1 MLDDKENET
10 SESDPLSACSRN
22 KEDCSQS
29 DAFET
34 TDADDAPT
42 PIEMQCEQVDMN
54 DPKMDVLEWTV
65 RKIIPIPA
73 AYYWETG
80 NYDIPTRTKMW
91 HRSVGFLG
99 SLVRLTDR
107 VGAPI
112 VNATGL
118 NASRY
123 DYFTSS
129 MTERQLEKARN
140 TASERKQRNQARR
153 EATNAEEGGSSGLGL
168 QT

>member
-1 MLDDKENET
+1 MLDNKENET
-10 SESDPLSACSRN
+10 SESDPLSARTREEVCS
-22 KEDCSQS
+22 ES

-34 TDADDAPT
+34 GAAADDA

-54 DPKMDVLEWTV
+54 DPKMDLLEWLV
-65 RKIIPIPA
+65 RKTIPIPA

-80 NYDIPTRTKMW
+80 NYDIPTRTKIW

-99 SLVRLTDR
+99 SIVRLTDR

-118 NASRY
+118 NGSRY
-123 DYFTSS
+123 DYVTSS
-129 MTERQLEKARN
+129 MTERQLEIARN
-140 TASERKQRNQARR
+140 TASERKLRNQARR
-153 EATNAEEGGSSGLGL
+153 EMAKAEEGGSTS
-168 QT
+168 